1 MAKPK
6 RIILVR
12 HGQSIGNADKTVF
25 QHTADHSLHLT
36 DKGMEQAQQA
46 GKELYELLGESPIRA
61 YVSPYKRTRMTFEN
75 IKLGGPK
82 LNIVKASEDPR
93 IREQDFGHLR
103 PIDAFEL
110 IDKERTMFGTFFYR
124 IPDGESGADTYDRI
138 SSFLDSLWRDFRKE
152 DYPENTLIVS
162 HGLTIRLFCMR
173 WFHWTVEE
181 FEKLRNPMNC
191 EKVILELNEDK
202 YKLITPF
209 REYTL
214 EETASWKESY
224 LTKQDYKT
232 TATGGTKP
240 WMH

>member
-25 QHTADHSLHLT
+25 QHTADHSLYLT
-36 DKGMEQAQQA
+36 DKGIEQAQQA

-61 YVSPYKRTRMTFEN
+61 YISPYKRTRMTFEN

-82 LNIVKASEDPR
+82 LNVVKASEDPR

-110 IDKERTMFGTFFYR
+110 IDKERTAYGTFFYR
-124 IPDGESGADTYDRI
+124 IPNGGESGADTFDRV
-138 SSFLDSLWRDFRKE
+138 SGFLDTLWRDFEKP
-152 DYPENTLIVS
+152 DYPENALIIS

-173 WFHWTVEE
+173 WFHWSVEQ
-181 FEKLRNPMNC
+181 FEKLRNVMNC
-191 EKVILELNEDK
+191 EKIILQLNDK
-202 YKLITPF
+202 TNKYELITPF

-214 EETASWKESY
+214 EETASWKENS
-224 LTKQDYKT
+224 KT